1 MKHPYSSRF
10 VLLTRLV
17 LPALLVLHTGLSTAA
32 SFKGLAEFPL
42 WGDQAAPDT
51 HGIKLE
57 EKWTDVSTNK
67 PFEQEPEVAGI
78 STPTLSVFMPRSP
91 NGAAMIVIP
100 GGGYSKLCFG
110 KEGVEIARWLNSLGI
125 TAFVLKH
132 RLPVEWPTGVGRHM
146 PLQDGQRAVRLL
158 RAHAADWNLD
168 PARIGVIGFSAGG
181 HMAALIGTAWNRKA
195 YEARDAIDMVSARP
209 DAIVVAYGVFDFVG
223 RSLPAKAN
231 EGNLAIHDYP
241 AVPAA
246 DSSPAFIVAADDDPK
261 VSSEQS
267 ARFYAALHNAKV
279 PAELHIYRS
288 GDHGFALRKNNA
300 LPIADWARQSLEW
313 MRASG
318 FVPR

>member
-1 MKHPYSSRF
+1 MKALFLFLP
-10 VLLTRLV
+10 VLLLV
-17 LPALLVLHTGLSTAA
+17 QAGLCSAA
-32 SFKGLAEFPL
+32 SLKGQTEFPL
-42 WGDQAAPDT
+42 WGEQPAPGT
-51 HGIKLE
+51 HGVRLE
-57 EKWTDVSTNK
+57 EKWSDVSPNK
-67 PFEQEPEVAGI
+67 PYEQEPEVAGI
-78 STPTLSVFMPRSP
+78 STPTLSVFLPRSP

-132 RLPVEWPTGVGRHM
+132 RLPVEWPAGEGRHM
-146 PLQDGQRAVRLL
+146 PLQDAQRAVRLV
-158 RAHAADWNLD
+158 RANAADWSLD
-168 PARIGVIGFSAGG
+168 SKRIGMIGFSAGG
-181 HMAALIGTAWNRKA
+181 HLAALAGTAFNHQSYA
-195 YEARDAIDMVSARP
+195 PIDEADKLSARP

-231 EGNLAIHDYP
+231 EGNHTIHDYP

-261 VSSEQS
+261 VNTEQS
-267 ARFYAALHNAKV
+267 ARFYASLHNARV
-279 PAELHIYRS
+279 PAELHIYRT

-300 LPIADWARQSLEW
+300 LPVADWTHQSLEW

>member
-1 MKHPYSSRF
+1 MKTLHSSRPVRF
-10 VLLTRLV
+10 AGFALS
-17 LPALLVLHTGLSTAA
+17 ALLVLYTGLCSAA
-32 SFKGLAEFPL
+32 SFKGQAEFPL
-42 WGDQAAPDT
+42 WGDQAAPAT
-51 HGIKLE
+51 NGVKLE
-57 EKWTDVSTNK
+57 EKWTDVSSNK

-78 STPTLSVFMPRSP
+78 STPTLSVFVPRSP

-168 PARIGVIGFSAGG
+168 PQRIGVMGFSAGG
-181 HMAALIGTAWNRKA
+181 HLAALLGTAWKQKS
-195 YEARDAIDMVSARP
+195 YEARDAIDALSARP
-209 DAIVVAYGVFDFVG
+209 DVIVVAYGVFDFAG
-223 RSLPAKAN
+223 RTLPAKAS
-231 EGNLAIHDYP
+231 EGALAIHDYP

-261 VSSEQS
+261 VNTEQS

-279 PAELHIYRS
+279 PAELHIYRG

-300 LPIADWARQSLEW
+300 LPVADWARQSLEW